1 MRIQGRR
8 IMKRGWTQLKKD
20 DVVMVVAGKEL
31 GKSGKILKLLPKSQR
46 VVVEKINMI
55 KRHTKPSKQ
64 MPHGG
69 VVEKE
74 GSIHVSNVMIICHR
88 CNVPVRMG
96 KRILEDGSK
105 ARVCRKCGEL
115 LDK

>member
-1 MRIQGRR
+1 MN
-8 IMKRGWTQLKKD
+8 KGWTKLKKN
-20 DVVMVVAGKEL
+20 DVVMVIAGKEK
-31 GKSGKILKLLPKSQR
+31 GKSGRILKLLPKRNR

-69 VVEKE
+69 IVEKE
-74 GSIHVSNVMIICHR
+74 GSLHISNVMIICQR
-88 CNVPVRMG
+88 CNVPVRIG

-105 ARVCRKCGEL
+105 VRVCKRCGEV

>member
-1 MRIQGRR
+1 
-8 IMKRGWTQLKKD
+8 
-20 DVVMVVAGKEL
+20 MVIAGKEL
-31 GKSGKILKLLPKSQR
+31 GKSGKILKLLPKRQR

-55 KRHTKPSKQ
+55 KRHTKPTKQ
-64 MPHGG
+64 MPQGG

-74 GSIHVSNVMIICHR
+74 GSIHVSNVMIICQR
-88 CNVPVRMG
+88 CNVPVRIG
-96 KRILEDGSK
+96 KRIMEDGSK